1 MSVTLERPAGI
12 EHPHERTRTGLLDW
26 VTTTDHKKIGLLY
39 VGSTLVFFLVGG
51 ILALLIRIQLA
62 QPDMHFLSR
71 AAYDQIFTIHGTTM
85 VFLVVAPI
93 GLGLANYLVP
103 LQIGAPD
110 MAFPRLNMLS
120 FWLFLGGGLTI
131 YSGFLTPQGAA
142 AFTWTAYPPLSGIVG
157 SPGAGGDLWIMG
169 VLLTSTASIMTGVNL
184 MTTIFMLRAPGMTMW
199 RMPLFTWNILITSL
213 IVLVAFPPLAG
224 ALAMLFI
231 DRHFGAHFYDPTHGG
246 SALLYQHLFWF
257 FGHPEVYIMALPFFG
272 IISDVI
278 PTFTRKPLFGY
289 AGLVVASMSIAGLS
303 MGVWAHHMFTTGQV
317 DNQFFSAMSF
327 LIAVPTGI
335 KFFSWIGTMWGG
347 RIRFSTPMLWSIGFL
362 LNFLIGG
369 VTGVMLASPPV
380 DYNMNNTYFVVAHM
394 HYVLGGGSL
403 FALFAGLY
411 YWFPK
416 MTGYRLSERLGK
428 ATFWITFIGINVT
441 FWPMFVLGLRG
452 MPRRIATYDLR
463 SLADPNLVATI
474 GAGIMAVAVV
484 MFLANVVLSFRRKV
498 PAGDD
503 PWDAGTLE
511 WATSSPPPEH
521 NFAWLPPIRSERPFL
536 DWKYRDDPEYAA
548 ADAAGK
554 AH

>member
-62 QPDMHFLSR
+62 QPDMQFLSK